1 MGSGALAFVIH
12 GLGEH
17 ILRYERIAKML
28 TDLGFKVCGHDHIG
42 HGKSEGVRIDV
53 EEFSFY
59 ARDCFQHVDMMK
71 EKHPNLPL
79 FVVSHSMGGLI
90 NIMMANERPKEFI
103 NLLISPCLGF
113 NPKDATPLKI
123 SGAKLLSWCW
133 YHKQLPKISSSL
145 ISRDPAVCLIT
156 HGSKL
161 CVYFLG
167 SMVVSNTSVTPHS
180 KLGQITGMRRFFVR
194 ESSMPLKNLVKP
206 IYALETRPKIMMK
219 TPGIHGGPKVGF
231 VVKMHNCIQ
240 AVLQAASSVEWP
252 YFLLHGDADQICDV
266 GGSRTFHNSAKSK
279 DKTLKRTMPD
289 WCFKLMCRFYTP
301 VSEMETAVP

>member
-1 MGSGALAFVIH
+1 MK
-12 GLGEH
+12 GE
-17 ILRYERIAKML
+17 
-28 TDLGFKVCGHDHIG
+28 T
-42 HGKSEGVRIDV
+42 S
-53 EEFSFY
+53 
-59 ARDCFQHVDMMK
+59 Q
-71 EKHPNLPL
+71 PLPL

-145 ISRDPAVCLIT
+145 ISRDPAVA
-156 HGSKL
+156 KD
-161 CVYFLG
+161 YD
-167 SMVVSNTSVTPHS
+167 
-180 KLGQITGMRRFFVR
+180 
-194 ESSMPLKNLVKP
+194 EDPLVF
-206 IYALETRPKIMMK
+206 
-219 TPGIHGGPKVGF
+219 HGGPKVGF

-279 DKTLKRTMPD
+279 DKTLKVYEGYYHELDKEPEEYAKVILDDMREWLSSRLNGT
-289 WCFKLMCRFYTP
+289 
-301 VSEMETAVP
+301 ETGDGKPEADESDVKVEEQNAQEE